1 MLHHCSGDK
10 HLVLTTVTDSGFV
23 SLEFYPVVW
32 LLFTKRKI
40 QVNTKQTKVRHYKPC
55 ENAQSAHWPVLGW
68 SKKYKA
74 LCSGLLKNMENIYAY
89 FTARC

>member
-40 QVNTKQTKVRHYKPC
+40 KVNTKQTKVRHYKPC

-68 SKKYKA
+68 SKKYK
-74 LCSGLLKNMENIYAY
+74 
-89 FTARC
+89 

>member
-1 MLHHCSGDK
+1 MPHHCSGDK

-40 QVNTKQTKVRHYKPC
+40 QENPKQTKVRHYKTC
-55 ENAQSAHWPVLGW
+55 ENAQSTQ
-68 SKKYKA
+68 SINRKKA
-74 LCSGLLKNMENIYAY
+74 LCSGQLKNMVNIYAY